1 MEFFIKKNSTLPKL
15 QVEVLNES
23 RNGYNQ
29 LDPLISASTITFSM
43 YDVETGVY
51 KIAGLPATA
60 RVNEDGSGYIL
71 SYQFSKKNTQKIGR
85 FHGFFTITNERGT
98 FKVPLESNLFI
109 SINNSFADSEMC
121 CRRNKTTNFIS
132 LTAEYTAGSVV
143 SLYTATSDYPV
154 DTEVKISF
162 NNTLILVDGSTL
174 VNQVLVIIPKG
185 NTIGQ
190 FRVTKNVDYNKVTG
204 QSYYEDLK
212 VEGLTSSE
220 YRYVVEPKTDFGT
233 TLTPTPSVTPTLT
246 PSVTPTNTP
255 TPSITPTDTPGPT
268 PDVTATPL
276 GSATPTVT
284 STPTPTI
291 TPTDTPGPTPDVTA
305 TPVETLTPTATVT
318 PTLTQTSTVTPT
330 VTKTPT
336 QTATETPT
344 QTPTP
349 TQTGTPT
356 PTVTATNT
364 VTPTNTPTQ
373 TQTVT
378 VTPTNTATPSQTPE
392 PTHTVTPTNTPTS
405 SVTPSVTP
413 TETPTQTPTSTVTP
427 TVTITPTQT
436 VTVTPS
442 RTAEVTPTSTIT
454 PTQTVT
460 PTATVTATATVTP
473 TETPTHTP
481 TSSVTPT
488 PPSSPTP
495 TPTNSVTPTNTPTET
510 PTQTPTNTITATNT
524 PTHTP
529 TQTPTGT
536 VTPTVTTSVTPTNTP
551 TGTATQ
557 TPTPTVTQTATVT
570 ATITPSVTET
580 PAVTPTLTP
589 TNTPTSSITPS
600 VTPTQ
605 TISPTVTSSVTPTAS
620 VTSTVTPSITPT
632 NTPTVTPSDTPGPTP
647 DITATPFVYTQTPTN
662 TSTPAP
668 TSDITATPIGG
679 TQTPTPTI
687 TPSVTPSVSPVQ
699 QNLLVDDSGNYIVT
713 DDTDFL
719 VMSTG
724 PVPSPTPT
732 ATATVTPTTT
742 STVTPTPS
750 VTSSVTPTVTPTIT
764 SSNTPTP
771 SVTSSVTPTVTP
783 SATQSA
789 IVTSGLIMDWDLQNS
804 ASYNGTGTRITDLQ
818 GNSNGTIVGGT
829 YTSGS
834 INYLELAPGNG
845 EYILSDTSL
854 NPVLSPANTST
865 VISHFVWVYPT
876 GDGIIID
883 ELGSN
888 SISPVWHDS
897 QIEIVGGQLTF
908 RLWNLASPYVVSNT
922 PINMNQ
928 WNYIGITYNGTTMDA
943 YLNGQ
948 NVGSTTF
955 ARMSPGNN
963 SAGLHYGISVDDTTN
978 MGDGTGA
985 PMRFGAFHVYNVG
998 LSATQVLSNY
1008 NSTSSNYIPPTP
1020 TPTVTPSITPS
1031 NTVTPTYTPTPSITP
1046 SITPSNTVTPTYTPT
1061 PTTTPTNLYS
1071 FSAFTFNTGGVTNGR
1086 TGPTLSQLQTEYSSY
1101 AWTQD
1106 VNYLNMVTTGYQL
1119 WTVPQT
1125 GTYEFEVAGAQAAA
1139 AGYPSSSVGGRG
1151 VIVRGRYSLNRG
1163 DIVTIAVGQTGEPVS
1178 SPTSFNGPG
1187 GGGGTFVVLSG
1198 TPLFVAGGGG
1208 GDGAYSGSE
1217 SGTLYNGFDAVT
1229 TISGTSSVFG
1239 APAGSVGNGGST
1251 HINGSG
1257 TASTNQYDS
1266 GGGGGFNSAGQN
1278 GTSASGSVP
1287 EGGLGFNTTLL
1298 GGAAATTWVQASDG
1312 GFGGGGGG
1320 SPICGGG
1327 GGGYTGG
1334 GGSYRNA
1341 SPRSDGGGG
1350 GGSFIVNTA
1359 TNVATTD
1366 GQYNLSST
1374 FNGDTITNLSTYNS
1388 GNGYVTVTLINN
1400 TPTPSVTPT
1409 NTPSETPGVTPT
1421 NTPTNTNTP
1430 TGTPSVTPSPTP
1442 SVTPTTSVTLW
1453 TPSAVLSP
1461 VAWIDASDS
1470 SNYTRSGTSL
1480 LSVSDKAGTYTMSV
1494 GGNTT
1499 TNVNTQNGL
1508 NVFDFDGSGDYLQGT
1523 TYSAQVSSGGNHWA
1537 IGVFRFEGTNSTKD
1551 SLWSYDT
1558 NGSPKRDYAI
1568 SAGASNNTWPGELD
1582 LDALFSNR
1590 ISTTIGNKE
1599 DWNLKS
1605 LTQNQYHI
1613 VVCWFNKSGNQIG
1626 VRVDGSN
1633 AFTPVND
1640 YTNSLQVNQQLR
1652 LMRNRTSQELEGK
1665 LGEFIA
1671 YADITG
1677 TGGTDL
1683 TELEKAEG
1691 YLAWKWGL
1699 VSSLPSGHPYKNSQP
1714 TT

>member
-1 MEFFIKKNSTLPKL
+1 MEFFIKRNSTLPKL
-15 QVEVLNES
+15 QVEVFNES
-23 RNGYNQ
+23 RTGYNQ

-98 FKVPLESNLFI
+98 YKVPLESNLFI

-190 FRVTKNVDYNKVTG
+190 FRVTKNVNYNKVTG

-233 TLTPTPSVTPTLT
+233 TLTPTPTVTPTLT

-284 STPTPTI
+284 ASYTPTI

-305 TPVETLTPTATVT
+305 TPIETLTPTATVT
-318 PTLTQTSTVTPT
+318 PTLTQTSTVTPS

-378 VTPTNTATPSQTPE
+378 ITPTNTATPSQTPE

-413 TETPTQTPTSTVTP
+413 TETPTNTPTQTITP

-473 TETPTHTP
+473 TETPTQTP

-510 PTQTPTNTITATNT
+510 PTQTPTNTVTATNT
-524 PTHTP
+524 PTYTP

-536 VTPTVTTSVTPTNTP
+536 VTPTATAAVTPTNTP

-600 VTPTQ
+600 VTPSQ
-605 TISPTVTSSVTPTAS
+605 TVTATVTSTVTPTAS
-620 VTSTVTPSITPT
+620 VTQSVTPT
-632 NTPTVTPSDTPGPTP
+632 NTPTVTQT
-647 DITATPFVYTQTPTN
+647 VTPTD
-662 TSTPAP
+662 TPAP
-668 TSDITATPIGG
+668 TSDITATPIAG
-679 TQTPTPTI
+679 TPTTTPTPTN
-687 TPSVTPSVSPVQ
+687 TPSATLPTGQLLLLDASNYVSGTTWSDESGQGNDATIYNSPSNGGDSFTLNGTNQYFDVDGSFDDFSNGITILSFVNFGVANTWERIIDFGNGSGSNNIILARNGVTDTLQFELYGSGSLSFSQGLTGGITNNGWGFYGGRLDGSTYKVFNECNATTGSTSTLPANVVRTNNYIGRSNWSADSYFETEIGVITVYNRALSDNEINTFFNSYKATYGLSNDIWDCTTPTPTPTVTSTPTNTPTPTPTPTLTSSVTPSVTPTNTPTNTLTSTVTPSVSPVQ

-732 ATATVTPTTT
+732 TTATVTPTTT
-742 STVTPTPS
+742 PTVTPTPS
-750 VTSSVTPTVTPTIT
+750 ITTSVTPTSTPTVTPSVTASVTPSTSFVASSPTPTPSVTPVAPVSGALFYYDPANPSSYNGGNIIYDLSGNNNDGTLFGDPIHVDGWGGHFSFDGVDDYILSPDVVNGTNDVHTVEVWVRANGVGQSIWSDIGQPTINSGYHFAGSQFLQVGPFQQFITGLWNGTSITRVVNGSGNFSGIWNQVVMTYNGTTLTPYFNGVAGTSTTMTFQSPFDFGTPEWFLAFGAEDTTTYNSTPGGFFNGDYGIIRFYRKALNSSEVMQNYNNGYTTYYGVQPTPTNTPTQTPTPTVTASNTPTPSITSSVTPQATSTVTPTVTSSSTPGLTPTSSVTPT
-764 SSNTPTP
+764 N
-771 SVTSSVTPTVTP
+771 
-783 SATQSA
+783 
-789 IVTSGLIMDWDLQNS
+789 
-804 ASYNGTGTRITDLQ
+804 
-818 GNSNGTIVGGT
+818 
-829 YTSGS
+829 
-834 INYLELAPGNG
+834 
-845 EYILSDTSL
+845 
-854 NPVLSPANTST
+854 
-865 VISHFVWVYPT
+865 
-876 GDGIIID
+876 
-883 ELGSN
+883 
-888 SISPVWHDS
+888 
-897 QIEIVGGQLTF
+897 
-908 RLWNLASPYVVSNT
+908 
-922 PINMNQ
+922 
-928 WNYIGITYNGTTMDA
+928 
-943 YLNGQ
+943 
-948 NVGSTTF
+948 
-955 ARMSPGNN
+955 
-963 SAGLHYGISVDDTTN
+963 
-978 MGDGTGA
+978 
-985 PMRFGAFHVYNVG
+985 
-998 LSATQVLSNY
+998 
-1008 NSTSSNYIPPTP
+1008 
-1020 TPTVTPSITPS
+1020 
-1031 NTVTPTYTPTPSITP
+1031 TPTPSITP
-1046 SITPSNTVTPTYTPT
+1046 SFTPTNTVTPTYTPT

-1086 TGPTLSQLQTEYSSY
+1086 TGPTLSQLQTEYNSF

-1125 GTYEFEVAGAQAAA
+1125 GTYEFEVAGAQAASVT
-1139 AGYPSSSVGGRG
+1139 YPSTSTGGRG
-1151 VIVRGRYSLNRG
+1151 AIVKGNYSLTRG
-1163 DIVTIAVGQTGEPVS
+1163 QVVTIAVGQIGASVVS
-1178 SPTSFNGPG
+1178 ATAYNGAG
-1187 GGGGTFVVLSG
+1187 GGGGTFVALSG

-1217 SGTLYNGFDAVT
+1217 TGTLYNGFDGVT
-1229 TISGTSSVFG
+1229 HVSGTTSVFG
-1239 APAGSVGNGGST
+1239 APAGSVGYGGES
-1251 HINGSG
+1251 HVDING
-1257 TASTNQYDS
+1257 TVSTNMYDAGAGGGFYGGGENGDGLLSNNPDTNS
-1266 GGGGGFNSAGQN
+1266 GGGGNGFDTN
-1278 GTSASGSVP
+1278 
-1287 EGGLGFNTTLL
+1287 LL
-1298 GGAAATTWVQASDG
+1298 GGGHSTSYSQSSDG
-1312 GFGGGGGG
+1312 GFGGAGGG
-1320 SPICGGG
+1320 SPISGGG

-1341 SPRSDGGGG
+1341 TPRSDGGGG

-1388 GNGYVTVTLINN
+1388 GNGYVTVTLI
-1400 TPTPSVTPT
+1400 
-1409 NTPSETPGVTPT
+1409 G
-1421 NTPTNTNTP
+1421 
-1430 TGTPSVTPSPTP
+1430 
-1442 SVTPTTSVTLW
+1442 
-1453 TPSAVLSP
+1453 
-1461 VAWIDASDS
+1461 
-1470 SNYTRSGTSL
+1470 
-1480 LSVSDKAGTYTMSV
+1480 
-1494 GGNTT
+1494 
-1499 TNVNTQNGL
+1499 
-1508 NVFDFDGSGDYLQGT
+1508 
-1523 TYSAQVSSGGNHWA
+1523 
-1537 IGVFRFEGTNSTKD
+1537 
-1551 SLWSYDT
+1551 
-1558 NGSPKRDYAI
+1558 
-1568 SAGASNNTWPGELD
+1568 
-1582 LDALFSNR
+1582 
-1590 ISTTIGNKE
+1590 
-1599 DWNLKS
+1599 
-1605 LTQNQYHI
+1605 
-1613 VVCWFNKSGNQIG
+1613 
-1626 VRVDGSN
+1626 
-1633 AFTPVND
+1633 
-1640 YTNSLQVNQQLR
+1640 
-1652 LMRNRTSQELEGK
+1652 
-1665 LGEFIA
+1665 
-1671 YADITG
+1671 
-1677 TGGTDL
+1677 
-1683 TELEKAEG
+1683 
-1691 YLAWKWGL
+1691 
-1699 VSSLPSGHPYKNSQP
+1699 
-1714 TT
+1714 

>member
-1 MEFFIKKNSTLPKL
+1 MEFFIKRNSTLPKL
-15 QVEVLNES
+15 QVEVFNES
-23 RNGYNQ
+23 RTGYNQ

-85 FHGFFTITNERGT
+85 FNGFFTITNERGT
-98 FKVPLESNLFI
+98 YKVPLESNLFI
-109 SINNSFADSEMC
+109 SVNNSFADSEMC

-190 FRVTKNVDYNKVTG
+190 FRVTKNVNYNKVTG

-284 STPTPTI
+284 ASYTPTV

-305 TPVETLTPTATVT
+305 TPVLTLTPTATVT
-318 PTLTQTSTVTPT
+318 PTLTQTSTVTPS

-436 VTVTPS
+436 VTITPT
-442 RTAEVTPTSTIT
+442 RTAAVTPTSTIT
-454 PTQTVT
+454 PTQTIT

-473 TETPTHTP
+473 TETPTQTP

-510 PTQTPTNTITATNT
+510 PTQTPTNTVTATNT

-536 VTPTVTTSVTPTNTP
+536 VTPTATAAVTPTNTP
-551 TGTATQ
+551 TSTATN
-557 TPTPTVTQTATVT
+557 TPTPTVTQTSTVT

-605 TISPTVTSSVTPTAS
+605 TISPTVTSTVTPTAS
-620 VTSTVTPSITPT
+620 VTSTVTPTVTPT
-632 NTPTVTPSDTPGPTP
+632 LTQTVTPSDTPGPTP

-687 TPSVTPSVSPVQ
+687 TPSVTPSVTPTITSTVTQTSTVTPSVSPIQ
-699 QNLLVDDSGNYIVT
+699 QNLLVDDLGNYIVT

-732 ATATVTPTTT
+732 TTATVTPTTT
-742 STVTPTPS
+742 PTVTPSPS
-750 VTSSVTPTVTPTIT
+750 VTSSVTPTVTPTMT
-764 SSNTPTP
+764 STNTLTP
-771 SVTSSVTPTVTP
+771 SVTGSVTPTITP

-789 IVTSGLIMDWDLQNS
+789 IVISGLIMDWDLQNN
-804 ASYNGTGTRITDLQ
+804 ASYSGTGGRITDLQ

-834 INYLELAPGNG
+834 INYLELSPGNG

-854 NPVLSPANTST
+854 NSVLSPANTST

-876 GDGIIID
+876 GDGIIVD

-888 SISPVWHDS
+888 SLSPVWHDS
-897 QIEIVGGQLTF
+897 QIEIVGGQLIF

-928 WNYIGITYNGTTMDA
+928 WNYVGITYNGTTMDA

-1008 NSTSSNYIPPTP
+1008 NSTSSSYIPPTP
-1020 TPTVTPSITPS
+1020 TPTITP
-1031 NTVTPTYTPTPSITP
+1031 TQTPTPSITSSVTPQVTATVTP
-1046 SITPSNTVTPTYTPT
+1046 SITTSVTPTPTVTSSVTPQVTATVTPSITTSVTPTPTQTVTPTISDTPSVTPT

-1071 FSAFTFNTGGVTNGR
+1071 FSAFTFTSGGVTNGR
-1086 TGPTLSQLQTEYSSY
+1086 TGPTLVQLQSSYSSES
-1101 AWTQD
+1101 WTQ
-1106 VNYLNMVTTGYQL
+1106 NTNFLNVVTQGYQL

-1139 AGYPSSSVGGRG
+1139 ATYPSSSAGGRG
-1151 VIVRGRYSLNRG
+1151 VIVKGRYNLTRG
-1163 DIVTIAVGQTGEPVS
+1163 EIITIAVGQTGEPVVNNNQ
-1178 SPTSFNGPG
+1178 FNGAG
-1187 GGGGTFVVLSG
+1187 GGGGSFVVLSG
-1198 TPLFVAGGGG
+1198 TPLFIAGGGG
-1208 GDGAYSGSE
+1208 GDGAYTGDG
-1217 SGTLYNGFDAVT
+1217 GTLRNGKDAVT
-1229 TISGTSSVFG
+1229 NISGTTSVFG
-1239 APAGSVGNGGST
+1239 APAGSVGEGGLT
-1251 HINGSG
+1251 HINSVG
-1257 TASTNQYDS
+1257 TTSTNNFDS
-1266 GGGGGFNSAGQN
+1266 GAGGGFNSAGQN
-1278 GTSASGSVP
+1278 GTSSSGSVP
-1287 EGGLGFNTTLL
+1287 QGGQGFNTTLV
-1298 GGAAATTWVQASDG
+1298 GGAAATTWAQASDG
-1312 GFGGGGGG
+1312 GFGGAGGG
-1320 SPICGGG
+1320 SPICGGA

-1334 GGSYRNA
+1334 GGSYRNPG
-1341 SPRSDGGGG
+1341 STLSDGGGG
-1350 GGSFIVNTA
+1350 GGSFITSEA
-1359 TNVATTD
+1359 TDVATTD
-1366 GQYNLSST
+1366 GFYNLEPE
-1374 FNGDTITNLSTYNS
+1374 FNGEPIVNLGSHND
-1388 GNGYVTVTLINN
+1388 GNGYVSVTLVGGVSI
-1400 TPTPSVTPT
+1400 TPTPTSSVQTTPTVTPSVTPT
-1409 NTPSETPGVTPT
+1409 ISVTPT
-1421 NTPTNTNTP
+1421 N
-1430 TGTPSVTPSPTP
+1430 SPTP
-1442 SVTPTTSVTLW
+1442 TVSPSQTFGVTFVGDFIQSQAPSAQIISDWATFRSQLTGTYNTFSWTSTNGRGTTVTDAQVQQLADGLRDGVVTSVNIGGVDWL
-1453 TPSAVLSP
+1453 
-1461 VAWIDASDS
+1461 
-1470 SNYTRSGTSL
+1470 
-1480 LSVSDKAGTYTMSV
+1480 V
-1494 GGNTT
+1494 G
-1499 TNVNTQNGL
+1499 
-1508 NVFDFDGSGDYLQGT
+1508 
-1523 TYSAQVSSGGNHWA
+1523 
-1537 IGVFRFEGTNSTKD
+1537 IGCANPTGVEF
-1551 SLWSYDT
+1551 
-1558 NGSPKRDYAI
+1558 
-1568 SAGASNNTWPGELD
+1568 SNNLSCSASSTY
-1582 LDALFSNR
+1582 ALR
-1590 ISTTIGNKE
+1590 PDIGN
-1599 DWNLKS
+1599 
-1605 LTQNQYHI
+1605 
-1613 VVCWFNKSGNQIG
+1613 
-1626 VRVDGSN
+1626 SN
-1633 AFTPVND
+1633 W
-1640 YTNSLQVNQQLR
+1640 
-1652 LMRNRTSQELEGK
+1652 
-1665 LGEFIA
+1665 
-1671 YADITG
+1671 
-1677 TGGTDL
+1677 GGTDESTVGAPTQTITL
-1683 TELEKAEG
+1683 TF
-1691 YLAWKWGL
+1691 
-1699 VSSLPSGHPYKNSQP
+1699 S
-1714 TT
+1714 